1 MSEMFVEPNCIVE
14 CKCGAKLK
22 IYNVWY
28 EDWGKVKRIDV
39 EEHKC
44 LQYSPAYNDWCEEY
58 YAYEGDMDDKT
69 QTVCSNTILCS
80 VYLVALVRCAV
91 RTYR

>member
-1 MSEMFVEPNCIVE
+1 MSEMFAEPDYIIG
-14 CKCGAKLK
+14 CKCGTKLK
-22 IYNVWY
+22 IRSIWH

-69 QTVCSNTILCS
+69 
-80 VYLVALVRCAV
+80 
-91 RTYR
+91 